1 MRAILRLFVVLSSLT
16 RLSSAQTT
24 TETFGSGANQF
35 SITFVSVGSPN
46 NLSDG
51 SGSPSGAGSVSY
63 SYKIGKFE
71 VSRDLI
77 EKANAQG
84 GLSITLENMA
94 TYGFSNNVNMPATS
108 ISWKEAARFVNFL
121 NTNQGKSPAY
131 KIDGNGNLQPWIVS
145 DNGYNPSNPFR
156 NNLAKF
162 WLPTSSEWYKAAYFG
177 TNGLYYSYP
186 NGGNNVPSRVSNGTN
201 GAVWWTNG
209 PSSVTNAGSLSPWGT
224 MAQGG
229 NAQELIE
236 SAFDGTNNDINED
249 REVRGGSWVSG
260 DPTSLSRT
268 FRFYINPAEEG
279 YDVGFRIA
287 SGDLIQLALNSDSK
301 KGSVTVSPTGP
312 FVLNSTINLT
322 ANPNPGYLF
331 SSWSGAQ
338 SNSNQSISLL
348 LDSDKTINANFTEDT
363 RDTDNDGLS
372 NYQEIINFNTNPNI
386 AETSSP
392 VPGLFLAADLSIKK
406 TEGKNQVIANPN
418 AFNLYTIT
426 QYNDNLATGFN
437 AGRETGKAEGRA
449 EVTSFPFSYSLYT
462 ATQYIANYLAGQQ
475 SVLFSPNIYN
485 LYTAQQYANN
495 FTAGKDSVLNSPN
508 SNGLYT
514 TNQIQDMSMGGLV
527 LSKSGNVFTLNYS
540 IEKSNDL
547 GAWTQYQS
555 FTLPLSGLSPDKAFV
570 RLKMA
575 NSSSGS
581 SSQAADQAA
590 AQAALAAAQAALE
603 AARAE
608 QAQKEAILRE
618 AIIRDANE
626 KLAAA
631 QANLAVAQASGDL
644 AAQAAAQANLATAQA
659 NLATAQA
666 SAQGIPSLY

>member
-1 MRAILRLFVVLSSLT
+1 MWSILRLFVVLSSLT
-16 RLSSAQTT
+16 RLSSAQST
-24 TETFGSGANQF
+24 TETFGSGSNQF
-35 SITFVSVGSPN
+35 SITFVTVGNPN
-46 NLSDG
+46 NPSDG
-51 SGSPSGAGSVSY
+51 SGSPAGAGSVSY

-84 GLSITLENMA
+84 GLNIENSA
-94 TYGFSNNVNMPATS
+94 PYGFSNNVNVPATS
-108 ISWKEAARFVNFL
+108 ISWKQAARFVNFL

-145 DNGYNPSNPFR
+145 DNGFNPSNPFR

-209 PSSVTNAGSLSPWGT
+209 PSSATNAGSLSPWGT

-229 NAQELIE
+229 NAWELIE

-260 DPTSLSRT
+260 DATELSRT
-268 FRFYINPAEEG
+268 FRLNINPATEW
-279 YDVGFRIA
+279 YDTGFRIA

-322 ANPNPGYLF
+322 ANPKPGYLF

-392 VPGLFLAADLSIKK
+392 VPGLFLAADLTIKK
-406 TEGKNQVIANPN
+406 TEGQNEVIANPN
-418 AFNLYTIT
+418 AFNLFTIT
-426 QYNDNLATGFN
+426 QYNDHLTTGFN
-437 AGRETGKAEGRA
+437 AGRENGKADGRT
-449 EVTSFPFSYSLYT
+449 EVTSNPALYNLYT
-462 ATQYIANYLAGQQ
+462 ATQYINNYTAGQQ
-475 SVLFSPNIYN
+475 NVLSSPNTHN
-485 LYTAQQYANN
+485 L
-495 FTAGKDSVLNSPN
+495 FTIS
-508 SNGLYT
+508 
-514 TNQIQDMSMGGLV
+514 QIHSLTLGDLV
-527 LSKSGNVFTLNYS
+527 LTRDVNGGFNLKYD
-540 IEKSNDL
+540 IEQSSDL
-547 GAWTQYQS
+547 QS
-555 FTLPLSGLSPDKAFV
+555 WLPYESFNLPLTNLPPEKAF
-570 RLKMA
+570 
-575 NSSSGS
+575 
-581 SSQAADQAA
+581 
-590 AQAALAAAQAALE
+590 
-603 AARAE
+603 
-608 QAQKEAILRE
+608 
-618 AIIRDANE
+618 IRIKA
-626 KLAAA
+626 K
-631 QANLAVAQASGDL
+631 Q
-644 AAQAAAQANLATAQA
+644 
-659 NLATAQA
+659 
-666 SAQGIPSLY
+666 